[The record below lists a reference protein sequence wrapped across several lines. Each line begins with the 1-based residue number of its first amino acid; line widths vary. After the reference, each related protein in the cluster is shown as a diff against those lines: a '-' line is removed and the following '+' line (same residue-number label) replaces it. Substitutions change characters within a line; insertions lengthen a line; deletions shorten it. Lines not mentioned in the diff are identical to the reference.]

1 MPELNY
7 EMKNL
12 DSMWTRIAASNKIE
26 IVCAVLEDEIIALK
40 KQATSEDHSTPIV
53 ESNSLSALIR
63 ILEDRIEE
71 LKPHFHN
78 HKKPFNSTPAA

>member
-26 IVCAVLEDEIIALK
+26 IVCAVLED
-40 KQATSEDHSTPIV
+40 
-53 ESNSLSALIR
+53 
-63 ILEDRIEE
+63 RIEE

>member
-26 IVCAVLEDEIIALK
+26 IVCAVLEDEIIELK
-40 KQATSEDHSTPIV
+40 KQETAEDHSTLAT
-53 ESNSLSALIR
+53 ESNSLSALITL
-63 ILEDRIEE
+63 LEDRIEE
-71 LKPHFHN
+71 LKPHFHSN
-78 HKKPFNSTPAA
+78 KKPFNSAPTA

>member
-40 KQATSEDHSTPIV
+40 KQASLATK
-53 ESNSLSALIR
+53 SNSMHALIT
-63 ILEDRIEE
+63 ILEDRIKE
-71 LKPHFHN
+71 LKPRFHSHN
-78 HKKPFNSTPAA
+78 KPFNSTPAD

>member
-40 KQATSEDHSTPIV
+40 KQASSEDHSTLATK
-53 ESNSLSALIR
+53 SNSLSALIT

>member
-1 MPELNY
+1 MPELKY

-12 DSMWTRIAASNKIE
+12 DNMWTRIAASKKIE

-40 KQATSEDHSTPIV
+40 KQATSEDHSTPIT
-53 ESNSLSALIR
+53 ERNNLSDLIT
-63 ILEDRIEE
+63 ILEDRIKE
-71 LKPHFHN
+71 LKPHFHS

>member
-26 IVCAVLEDEIIALK
+26 IVCAVLEDEIIELK
-40 KQATSEDHSTPIV
+40 KQETSEDHSTLTT
-53 ESNSLSALIR
+53 ESNSLSALIT
-63 ILEDRIEE
+63 ILEGRIEE
-71 LKPHFHN
+71 LKPHFHS
-78 HKKPFNSTPAA
+78 HKRPFNSTPKA

>member
-40 KQATSEDHSTPIV
+40 KQETSEDHSTLATK
-53 ESNSLSALIR
+53 SNTLSALIT

-71 LKPHFHN
+71 LKPHFHS
-78 HKKPFNSTPAA
+78 HTRPFNSTPKA

>member
-40 KQATSEDHSTPIV
+40 KQASSEDHSTLATK
-53 ESNSLSALIR
+53 SNSMHALIR

-71 LKPHFHN
+71 LKPHFHSHN
-78 HKKPFNSTPAA
+78 KPFNSTPAA

>member
-26 IVCAVLEDEIIALK
+26 IVCAVLEDEIIALMK
-40 KQATSEDHSTPIV
+40 HTSSD
-53 ESNSLSALIR
+53 NLSALIT
-63 ILEDRIEE
+63 ILEDRIKE
-71 LKPHFHN
+71 LKPHFHS
-78 HKKPFNSTPAA
+78 HTRPFNGTPKA

>member
-1 MPELNY
+1 MPELKY

-12 DSMWTRIAASNKIE
+12 DNMWTRIAASNKIE

-40 KQATSEDHSTPIV
+40 KQSTSEDHSTPIA
-53 ESNSLSALIR
+53 ESNNLSGLIT
-63 ILEDRIEE
+63 ILENRIEE
-71 LKPHFHN
+71 LKPHFHS

>member
-40 KQATSEDHSTPIV
+40 KQTSSD
-53 ESNSLSALIR
+53 NLSALITICLLDKSDAADDHLSVESDAPR
-63 ILEDRIEE
+63 IVII
-71 LKPHFHN
+71 
-78 HKKPFNSTPAA
+78 T

>member
-40 KQATSEDHSTPIV
+40 KQETSEDHSTLATK
-53 ESNSLSALIR
+53 SNTLSALIT

-71 LKPHFHN
+71 LKTHFHSHN
-78 HKKPFNSTPAA
+78 KPFNSTPVA

>member
-40 KQATSEDHSTPIV
+40 KQSISEDHSTPIT
-53 ESNSLSALIR
+53 ESNSLSALIT
-63 ILEDRIEE
+63 ILESRIEE
-71 LKPHFHN
+71 LKPHFHSHN
-78 HKKPFNSTPAA
+78 KPFNSTPAA

>member
-53 ESNSLSALIR
+53 ESNSLSALIT

-71 LKPHFHN
+71 LKPHFHS
-78 HKKPFNSTPAA
+78 HKRPFNSTPTA

>member
-1 MPELNY
+1 MPELKY

-12 DSMWTRIAASNKIE
+12 DSMWTRIAATTKIE

-53 ESNSLSALIR
+53 ESNSLSALIT

-71 LKPHFHN
+71 LKPHFHS
-78 HKKPFNSTPAA
+78 HTRPFNSTPTA

>member
-40 KQATSEDHSTPIV
+40 KQASSEDHSTLATQN
-53 ESNSLSALIR
+53 NSMHALIT

-71 LKPHFHN
+71 LKPHFHSHN
-78 HKKPFNSTPAA
+78 KPFNSTPVA

>member
-1 MPELNY
+1 MPELKY

-12 DSMWTRIAASNKIE
+12 DNMWTRIAASNKIE

-40 KQATSEDHSTPIV
+40 KQSTSEDHSTSV
-53 ESNSLSALIR
+53 TESNNLSGLIT
-63 ILEDRIEE
+63 ILENRIEE
-71 LKPHFHN
+71 LKPHFHS

>member
-40 KQATSEDHSTPIV
+40 KQETSEDHSTLATK
-53 ESNSLSALIR
+53 SNTLSALIT

-71 LKPHFHN
+71 LKPHFHSHN
-78 HKKPFNSTPAA
+78 KPFNSTPVA

>member
-26 IVCAVLEDEIIALK
+26 IVCAVLEDEIIELK
-40 KQATSEDHSTPIV
+40 KRETAEDHSTLAT
-53 ESNSLSALIR
+53 ESNSLSALIKV
-63 ILEDRIEE
+63 LEDRIEE
-71 LKPHFHN
+71 LKPHFHS
-78 HKKPFNSTPAA
+78 HTRPFNSTPKA